1 MDDSKSEFIL
11 ILQKTSL
18 NSDAK
23 IRECFIYNICD
34 LKDDELNIL
43 IQNFFEKNDCG
54 DVIPMSYRFESAF
67 CGFVFGGENCRAS
80 FLMKKDHKE
89 KLKKGII
96 KFFNFLKN
104 IMVQEFYYHLHFSDG
119 DDDDDN
125 INIVYL
131 IGDIIKNSNNIIK
144 EVYLPNYY
152 LKDNILK
159 ILRGYMVNH
168 TSLKYLDFGHS
179 RPKMSNICVEY
190 LDDIIKNSNIEN
202 ISGLHDNYEYF
213 FENLINNFFRGGSL
227 NLNLYDKNINDDLV
241 LKLSNM
247 IIDKNINYVKEI
259 NFSSSIIT
267 SKGFTILFDSLLK
280 SKNENIIEI
289 RILNSELG
297 DDCIE
302 KLGELI
308 KQNENISH
316 ILLGSN
322 NITDKGI
329 EILSGYIIGNT
340 SIVSINL
347 SHNHGITESSFEI
360 IKNMIKSSTVSSFG
374 IRGIEISEEFLEK
387 IDELLEIPIDK
398 REIPLITNFDV
409 KSASKRM
416 KEEET

>member
-159 ILRGYMVNH
+159 ILRGYMVNN

-241 LKLSNM
+241 LKLSDM
-247 IIDKNINYVKEI
+247 IKKKEI
-259 NFSSSIIT
+259 NYLKEINLSYNKIT
-267 SKGFTILFDSLLK
+267 SKGFSMLVDSLLE
-280 SKNENIIEI
+280 SKNKNIIEI
-289 RILNSELG
+289 YMDGNNL
-297 DDCIE
+297 DDSCIE
-302 KLGELI
+302 SLGKLI
-308 KQNENISH
+308 KKNENMSCIH
-316 ILLGSN
+316 LGCN
-322 NITDKGI
+322 YITDKGI
-329 EILSGYIIGNT
+329 EKLSEYIVGNDSINYINLDGNLDITDASCETIKHMIKMSSILSIDLPDVN
-340 SIVSINL
+340 
-347 SHNHGITESSFEI
+347 
-360 IKNMIKSSTVSSFG
+360 
-374 IRGIEISEEFLEK
+374 ISEQNLDEIK
-387 IDELLEIPIDK
+387 ELLEIPIEK
-398 REIPLITNFDV
+398 REIPLITFEDV

-416 KEEET
+416 KE

>member
-213 FENLINNFFRGGSL
+213 FENLLNNFFRGGSL

-241 LKLSNM
+241 LKLSDM
-247 IIDKNINYVKEI
+247 IKKKEI
-259 NFSSSIIT
+259 NYLKEINLSYNKIT
-267 SKGFTILFDSLLK
+267 SKGFSMLVDSLLE
-280 SKNENIIEI
+280 SKNKNIIEI
-289 RILNSELG
+289 YMDGNNL
-297 DDCIE
+297 DDSCIE
-302 KLGELI
+302 SLGKLI
-308 KQNENISH
+308 KKNENMSCIH
-316 ILLGSN
+316 LGCN
-322 NITDKGI
+322 YITDKGI
-329 EILSGYIIGNT
+329 EKLSEYIVGN
-340 SIVSINL
+340 VSIK
-347 SHNHGITESSFEI
+347 SITLRGNDKITDVSSKV
-360 IKNMIKSSTVSSFG
+360 IKHMIKSSSVSS
-374 IRGIEISEEFLEK
+374 IYLNNTNVSKKNVDEIE
-387 IDELLEIPIDK
+387 ELLEIPIEE
-398 REIPLITNFDV
+398 REIPLTTFQDV

-416 KEEET
+416 KE